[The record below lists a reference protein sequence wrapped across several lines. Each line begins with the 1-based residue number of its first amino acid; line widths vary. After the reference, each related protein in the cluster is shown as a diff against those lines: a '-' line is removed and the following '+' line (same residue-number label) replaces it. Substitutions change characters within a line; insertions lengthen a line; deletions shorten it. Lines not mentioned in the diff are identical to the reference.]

1 MSQKDKRYR
10 FAFDLGTNSI
20 GWAVYE
26 LSPALAPIDL
36 TDAGVRIFSDGR
48 DPKSGASLAE
58 GRRGPRAMRRNRDR
72 YLQRRTFLMDQLIK
86 AGLMPPEEA
95 ARKALEALDPYDLR
109 RKGIYEAL
117 SLYEFGRTLF
127 HLNQRRGF
135 QSNRIADSGNDDEG
149 GKIKKAEKELR
160 DLLEK
165 NNCRTYGEFLAKQ
178 HDERKQVRIR
188 LRGKDAKAHY
198 DFYPTRDMLKAE
210 FDTLWQAQSA
220 HHPSLTPQW
229 HDRFYEILF
238 FQRPLKPP
246 IIGKC
251 TFFPTEERLAK
262 SHPLSQ
268 ARRIYQDLNH
278 LRLIVD
284 GQPPVQLNK
293 DDRDKLAFILLSG
306 EDVTFKT
313 GLRKNLGLPAST
325 LEESGKT
332 DRLVGDQLAARLANP
347 KKGPLRQV
355 WGNLS
360 TVQRADI
367 VLRLNTEQSEAAL
380 IAYLMATYNLDE
392 NTARATANIR
402 LPEGYDNLGLTATT
416 EILAALK
423 DEVITYDK
431 ALKVAFPN
439 KHHSDERDGEILDHL
454 PYYGEV
460 LQRHTL
466 GGTLNPADK
475 PDKKYGR
482 LSNPTVHVAL
492 NQLRRVVNALVN
504 AYGHPEQIVLELAR
518 DLKLSQKQK
527 DELAKT
533 QKDNEKNNARRKAE
547 IEALDRVATPN
558 AMILMRL
565 WEELGPPMQ
574 RNCVYTGR
582 PISLTQLLSGEVEI
596 EHILP
601 YSRTLDDTFA
611 NRTLA
616 MREANR
622 GKRNQSPAEAY
633 NGMDYDAIRERARTL
648 PPNKRWRFEPDAME
662 RFENEERDFLARQLN
677 ETRHLATLSR
687 KYMIGI
693 CNNPNAVW
701 VVTGQLTALLRA
713 RFHLNTILN
722 DHNQKNRTDHRHHA
736 IDACVIGICDRRLLQ
751 VISREAANYE
761 RKDDLKHI
769 TRDVP
774 EPFPDFRDRVKTRID
789 AVIVSH
795 KPEHGT
801 GGALHNDTNYGIV
814 TGADKAEGELVTR
827 KAIDALTYN
836 EIDKVRDLT
845 LREQL
850 QQVRNK
856 AGKDAK
862 KLAQELDVFGR
873 DNEIRRVRIL
883 KKQEDFIQISDHK
896 TGEAYRAVIPG
907 NMHHVD
913 IVEDD
918 QGRWH
923 GYFVNMY
930 EANQEDFTPAWKR
943 AVPSYRFI
951 TTLFKGDIAQIE
963 GKSGLK
969 EIVKIYRINPSNN
982 TIYFAP
988 HNEGGK
994 LDNRHK
1000 DDEDKFEWLMPS
1012 IGVLKSRGFKKII
1025 VDDLGKFSSTV
1036 TT

>member
-1 MSQKDKRYR
+1 MSHKDKRYR

-26 LSPALAPIDL
+26 LNAALAPIDL

-72 YLQRRTFLMDQLIK
+72 YLQRRTFLMDELIK
-86 AGLMPPEEA
+86 ASLMPSEEA
-95 ARKALEALDPYDLR
+95 ERKALETLDPYDLR
-109 RKGIYEAL
+109 RKGLYEAL
-117 SLYEFGRTLF
+117 SLHEFGRALF

-165 NNCRTYGEFLAKQ
+165 NNCKTYGEFLAKR
-178 HDERKQVRIR
+178 HDVRESVRIR

-198 DFYPTRDMLKAE
+198 DFYPTRDMLKHE
-210 FDTLWQAQSA
+210 FEELWKEQAKHQ
-220 HHPSLTPQW
+220 PGLTPEW
-229 HDRFYEILF
+229 HDRFHEILF

-246 IIGKC
+246 VIGKC

-293 DDRDKLAFILLSG
+293 DDRDKLAYILLSG

-313 GLRKNLGLPAST
+313 GLRRHLGLSAGTTST

-355 WGNLS
+355 WGGL
-360 TVQRADI
+360 TTEQRADI
-367 VLRLNTEQSEAAL
+367 ALRLNTEQSEEAL
-380 IAYLMATYNLDE
+380 IAYLIATYGLDE
-392 NTARATANIR
+392 ATARATANIR

-416 EILAALK
+416 HILEALK
-423 DEVITYDK
+423 AEVITYDK
-431 ALKVAFPN
+431 ALKAAFPDR
-439 KHHSDERDGEILDHL
+439 HHSDERDGEILDRL

-466 GGTLNPADK
+466 GGTLNPADT
-475 PDKKYGR
+475 PDKKFGR

-492 NQLRRVVNALVN
+492 NQLRRVVNALVKE
-504 AYGHPEQIVLELAR
+504 YGHPEQIVLELAR

-533 QKDNEKNNARRKAE
+533 QKDNEKNNARRKVE

-582 PISLTQLLSGEVEI
+582 PISLEQLLSGEVEI

-601 YSRTLDDTFA
+601 YSRTLDDTFT

-616 MREANR
+616 MRDANR
-622 GKRNQSPAEAY
+622 GKRNLAPCEAY
-633 NGMDYDAIRERARTL
+633 QGMDYDAIRERARAL

-662 RFENEERDFLARQLN
+662 RFESEERDFLARQLN
-677 ETRHLATLSR
+677 ETRHLATLAR

-693 CNNPNAVW
+693 CNDPNAVW

-713 RFHLNTILN
+713 RFGLNTILN

-736 IDACVIGICDRRLLQ
+736 IDACVIGITDRGLLQ
-751 VISREAANYE
+751 RVSRVAGIHEH
-761 RKDDLKHI
+761 KDDLKDI
-769 TRDVP
+769 TKDVP
-774 EPFPDFRDRVKTRID
+774 DPFEHFRDRVKARID

-814 TGADKAEGELVTR
+814 TGADRSEGELVTR

-850 QQVRNK
+850 QQVK
-856 AGKDAK
+856 HEAGKDAK
-862 KLAQELDVFGR
+862 ALIKALSDFG
-873 DNEIRRVRIL
+873 DKTGIRRVRIL
-883 KKQEDFIQISDHK
+883 KKQEDFIQIKNRK

-907 NMHHVD
+907 ENHHMD
-913 IVEDD
+913 IIEGPDGVWRGFAATVFD
-918 QGRWH
+918 
-923 GYFVNMY
+923 
-930 EANQEDFTPAWKR
+930 ANQENQPPKWQSEYPDAKLIMRVHKGDLLELLDDDGVMRVKR
-943 AVPSYRFI
+943 AVRLEISANRI
-951 TTLFKGDIAQIE
+951 RLATHNDGGDFQKRHDDPDDIFRWDFANI
-963 GKSGLK
+963 GKLK
-969 EIVKIYRINPSNN
+969 ERLCRLYI
-982 TIYFAP
+982 A
-988 HNEGGK
+988 NELGK
-994 LDNRHK
+994 LPK
-1000 DDEDKFEWLMPS
+1000 
-1012 IGVLKSRGFKKII
+1012 
-1025 VDDLGKFSSTV
+1025 
-1036 TT
+1036 

>member
-1 MSQKDKRYR
+1 MSLKDKRYR

-26 LSPALAPIDL
+26 LNAALAPVDL

-72 YLQRRTFLMDQLIK
+72 YLQRRTFLMDELIK

-95 ARKALEALDPYDLR
+95 DRKALETLDPYDLR
-109 RKGIYEAL
+109 RKGLYEAL
-117 SLYEFGRTLF
+117 SLHKFGRVLF

-135 QSNRIADSGNDDEG
+135 QSNRVTDSGKDDEG
-149 GKIKKAEKELR
+149 GKIRQAEKELR
-160 DLLEK
+160 DLLKK
-165 NNCRTYGEFLAKQ
+165 NDCKTYGEFLAKR
-178 HDERKQVRIR
+178 HDVRESVRIR

-198 DFYPTRDMLKAE
+198 DFYPTRDMLEDE
-210 FDTLWQAQSA
+210 FNKLWEVQATYHSN
-220 HHPSLTPQW
+220 LTPEW
-229 HDRFYEILF
+229 YGRFHDILF

-246 IIGKC
+246 VVGKC

-278 LRLIVD
+278 LRLIIE
-284 GQPPVQLNK
+284 GQPPVQLNMA
-293 DDRDKLAFILLSG
+293 DRDKLAFILLSG

-313 GLRKNLGLPAST
+313 GLRKALGLPAGTTST

-355 WGNLS
+355 WGSL
-360 TVQRADI
+360 TTDQRADI
-367 VLRLNTEQSEAAL
+367 ALRLNTEQSEAAL
-380 IAYLMATYNLDE
+380 ITYMTATYNLDE
-392 NTARATANIR
+392 ATARATANVR
-402 LPEGYDNLGLTATT
+402 LPDGYDNLGLTATT
-416 EILAALK
+416 HILEALK
-423 DEVITYDK
+423 AEVITYDK
-431 ALKVAFPN
+431 AVKAAFPD
-439 KHHSDERDGEILDHL
+439 KHHSDERDGEILDRL

-475 PDKKYGR
+475 PDRKYGR
-482 LSNPTVHVAL
+482 LANPTVHVAL
-492 NQLRRVVNALVN
+492 NQLRRVVNALVKE
-504 AYGHPEQIVLELAR
+504 YGHPEQVVLELAR

-527 DELAKT
+527 DDLAKT

-565 WEELGPPMQ
+565 WEELGPPLQ

-616 MREANR
+616 MRDANR
-622 GKRNQSPAEAY
+622 GKRNLAPSEAY
-633 NGMDYDAIRERARTL
+633 SGMEYDAIRERAHAL
-648 PPNKRWRFEPDAME
+648 PSNKRWRFEPDAME
-662 RFENEERDFLARQLN
+662 RFTNEERDFLARQLN

-687 KYMIGI
+687 KYMVGI
-693 CNNPNAVW
+693 SNNPNAVW

-736 IDACVIGICDRRLLQ
+736 IDACVIGITDRSLLNR
-751 VISREAANYE
+751 ISRAAGMHE
-761 RKDDLKHI
+761 HKDDLKDI
-769 TRDVP
+769 TKDVP
-774 EPFPDFRDRVKTRID
+774 EPFEHFRDRVKARID

-814 TGADKAEGELVTR
+814 TGADRVDGELVTR
-827 KAIDALTYN
+827 KAIDALTWN
-836 EIDKVRDLT
+836 EIDKVRDLN

-850 QQVRNK
+850 QQVRHE
-856 AGKDAK
+856 AGKDTKALMK
-862 KLAQELDVFGR
+862 ALSEFG
-873 DNEIRRVRIL
+873 DKTGIRRVRIL
-883 KKQEDFIQISDHK
+883 KKQEDFIQINDRK
-896 TGEAYRAVIPG
+896 TGNAYRAVIPG
-907 NMHHVD
+907 ENHHMD
-913 IVEDD
+913 IIEGPDGVWRGFAATVFD
-918 QGRWH
+918 
-923 GYFVNMY
+923 
-930 EANQEDFTPAWKR
+930 ANQENQPPKWKEEYPDAKLIMR
-943 AVPSYRFI
+943 VH
-951 TTLFKGDIAQIE
+951 KGDM
-963 GKSGLK
+963 LK
-969 EIVKIYRINPSNN
+969 LVDKDGTTRVKKIVEIRPSANLMSL
-982 TIYFAP
+982 AA
-988 HNEGGK
+988 HNEGGIFQKRHEDADDSFRWDFANIAK
-994 LDNRHK
+994 LRERACRLYIA
-1000 DDEDKFEWLMPS
+1000 DE
-1012 IGVLKSRGFKKII
+1012 
-1025 VDDLGKFSSTV
+1025 LGKV
-1036 TT
+1036 AK